1 MDDFK
6 TLLERQVKKAAGAP
20 VVSLGTTPV
29 SGTGREIPIAPRPKA
44 EAAPPEVHP
53 EPGTQAPI
61 PGMHFPEAGDSPLD
75 EPDELP
81 VLKAPDSE
89 PGAANPRPVSRL
101 GGGNLNRVTVNL
113 FDADRRALAV
123 IKEKLGSQGHD
134 FTNRSDSIK
143 IGLRL
148 AMKASREDLAAV
160 YEQVKAEDRRFRPA
174 I

>member
-6 TLLERQVKKAAGAP
+6 SLLEKQVKKAAGGMPSP
-20 VVSLGTTPV
+20 VVSTYPLILSEPQAPV
-29 SGTGREIPIAPRPKA
+29 SVSPKEVATREEPVNVGIEDFTSDNAGPIVERPISSLPKRELRPGRE
-44 EAAPPEVHP
+44 
-53 EPGTQAPI
+53 
-61 PGMHFPEAGDSPLD
+61 GM
-75 EPDELP
+75 
-81 VLKAPDSE
+81 
-89 PGAANPRPVSRL
+89 
-101 GGGNLNRVTVNL
+101 NLNRVTVNL

-160 YEQVKAEDRRFRPA
+160 YEQIKTEDRRFRQ
-174 I
+174 